1 MSQKVTGIWGR
12 KIGMTQVF
20 VNDKVVPVTAIDIA
34 DWRVT
39 NIKTQERD
47 GYNALQVGLVKDRY
61 KDKEYN
67 KEWMKK
73 PSVYYSFIREIPLNN
88 GAINVTL
95 GDSVDFTDVVK
106 HGELVDVSGITIGKS
121 FAGVVKRWR
130 FAGPPA
136 SHGSTMGKRPG
147 SIGSL
152 VKSGYV
158 AKGKKLPGHMGCD
171 NRMTKNLEVVMVKA
185 ESKTL
190 LVKGSIPGKSGNLVF
205 VRRVQVDNE

>member
-1 MSQKVTGIWGR
+1 MSQNITGIWGR

-34 DWRVT
+34 DWHIT
-39 NIKTQERD
+39 NVKTQERD

-61 KDKEYN
+61 KAEKYN
-67 KEWMKK
+67 KDWIKK
-73 PSVYYSFIREIPLNN
+73 PSTYYAFIREIPLKD
-88 GAINVTL
+88 AATNVVIGKPVNFSELMTL
-95 GDSVDFTDVVK
+95 G
-106 HGELVDVSGITIGKS
+106 EMVDVFGMTIGKS

-130 FAGPPA
+130 FAGPPG

-152 VKSGYV
+152 VKSGHV
-158 AKGKKLPGHMGCD
+158 VKGKKLPGHMGCD
-171 NRMTKNLEVVMVKA
+171 NRVMQNLKVIMVK
-185 ESKTL
+185 EDTKTL

-205 VRRVQVDNE
+205 VRKA

>member
-1 MSQKVTGIWGR
+1 MSQNITGIWGR

-34 DWRVT
+34 DWHVT
-39 NIKTQERD
+39 NVKTQERD

-61 KDKEYN
+61 KSEKYN
-67 KEWMKK
+67 KDWIKK
-73 PSVYYSFIREIPLNN
+73 PSVYYAFIREIPLKDVATDIVIGKPVNFSELM
-88 GAINVTL
+88 TL
-95 GDSVDFTDVVK
+95 G
-106 HGELVDVSGITIGKS
+106 EMVDVFGMTIGKS

-130 FAGPPA
+130 FAGPPG

-152 VKSGYV
+152 VKSGHV
-158 AKGKKLPGHMGCD
+158 VKGKKLPGHMGCD
-171 NRMTKNLEVVMVKA
+171 NRVMQNLKVIMVK
-185 ESKTL
+185 EDTKTL

-205 VRRVQVDNE
+205 VRKA

>member
-1 MSQKVTGIWGR
+1 MNQKITGIWGR

-34 DWRVT
+34 HWRVT
-39 NIKTQERD
+39 NIKTKEQD
-47 GYNALQVGLVKDRY
+47 GYNALQVGLIKDRY
-61 KDKEYN
+61 KNEPYN
-67 KEWMKK
+67 NNWIKK
-73 PSVYYSFIREIPLNN
+73 PSVYYSFIREIPLVSAAADVVVG
-88 GAINVTL
+88 GAI
-95 GDSVDFTDVVK
+95 DFAMALK
-106 HGELVDVSGITIGKS
+106 LGELVDVSGITIGKS

-136 SHGSTMGKRPG
+136 SHGSTMGNRPG

-171 NRMTKNLEVVMVKA
+171 KRMMKNLEVVMVK
-185 ESKTL
+185 EDTKTL

-205 VRRVQVDNE
+205 VRKVQVSNE

>member
-1 MSQKVTGIWGR
+1 MSQKITGIWGR

-39 NIKTQERD
+39 YIKTQERD
-47 GYNALQVGLVKDRY
+47 GYNAIQVGLVKDRY
-61 KDKEYN
+61 KDKEYD
-67 KEWMKK
+67 KEWIKK
-73 PSVYYSFIREIPLNN
+73 PSVYYSFIREISLN
-88 GAINVTL
+88 AAAK
-95 GDSVDFTDVVK
+95 DVVV
-106 HGELVDVSGITIGKS
+106 GGPINFSEQVELGQLVDVSGVTMGKS

-136 SHGSTMGKRPG
+136 SHGSTMGNRPG
-147 SIGSL
+147 SIGNL

-171 NRMTKNLEVVMVKA
+171 NRMMRNLEVVMVKA
-185 ESKTL
+185 ETKTL